1 MMKDRIYSSALILG
15 VLICA
20 LLIRYFVPIVFDVF
34 WLAIVIVSIYEVTR
48 VFKRRG
54 NTAFEWIPYTYA
66 VAFLALVLIPIFL
79 DLAFYQMIILQLT
92 LLIAVSIILLIL
104 PFCFRKKIVY
114 DEQKFGSAREYLMNK
129 SITTLNIII
138 YPALLLGLM
147 YMLNHICSLGVVG
160 SDATDEVFGLF
171 AILMVFVVS
180 MMTDTF
186 AMLGGM
192 LFKGKKLCPLISPNK
207 TISGFITGLVM
218 GTVSSLIMYAIFNS
232 FDSFNLVF
240 ESANVE
246 IWHFAIF
253 GFVGALA
260 TSLGDLFASFL
271 KRRAFVKDFGR
282 VFPGHGGFMDRLN
295 GICFNLL
302 VMILFFVICF

>member
-92 LLIAVSIILLIL
+92 LLIAVSIVLLIL
-104 PFCFRKKIVY
+104 PFCFSKKIVY

-147 YMLNHICSLGVVG
+147 YMLNHINTIGLVDSG
-160 SDATDEVFGLF
+160 ATDEVFGLF
-171 AILMVFVVS
+171 AIRVLVRFQRAIAGIRGEFHQHSPLVVFFLGRLSVV
-180 MMTDTF
+180 F
-186 AMLGGM
+186 L
-192 LFKGKKLCPLISPNK
+192 
-207 TISGFITGLVM
+207 
-218 GTVSSLIMYAIFNS
+218 NS
-232 FDSFNLVF
+232 FGGDSFSITKNDPADRHELHGLHVDRGVDT
-240 ESANVE
+240 AVDILGVE
-246 IWHFAIF
+246 R
-253 GFVGALA
+253 
-260 TSLGDLFASFL
+260 LGDDLVPRHQTGAAAT
-271 KRRAFVKDFGR
+271 RRV
-282 VFPGHGGFMDRLN
+282 GHGPDAVHEPELGHCDSDGLGEQGGGGGFSSS
-295 GICFNLL
+295 
-302 VMILFFVICF
+302 